1 MNHGWLQT
9 VSFAVLASWSG
20 SALLSAF
27 LSIRNSL
34 ARLLKSGTGTA
45 SFRLLRLLLLLPPLM
60 LSFVRESSTRDLMGF
75 WTLFFRAP
83 SPPASSVFHHARLLE
98 TVTNADD
105 CAQHPSGWESV
116 SWCTTVL
123 KTSEGNGNGA
133 QLSTELPVHFCVERR
148 EPGRGEDMLI
158 NELTREKE
166 RMLPPLQP
174 AHGTPPCLQPAQP
187 HSLRGILKGT
197 KNCSIVR
204 LFCLPLCFVALIID
218 ADRCLQTPSSLNDEI
233 CSAKHAVRFLI

>member
-75 WTLFFRAP
+75 
-83 SPPASSVFHHARLLE
+83 
-98 TVTNADD
+98 
-105 CAQHPSGWESV
+105 
-116 SWCTTVL
+116 
-123 KTSEGNGNGA
+123 
-133 QLSTELPVHFCVERR
+133 
-148 EPGRGEDMLI
+148 
-158 NELTREKE
+158 
-166 RMLPPLQP
+166 
-174 AHGTPPCLQPAQP
+174 
-187 HSLRGILKGT
+187 
-197 KNCSIVR
+197 
-204 LFCLPLCFVALIID
+204 
-218 ADRCLQTPSSLNDEI
+218 
-233 CSAKHAVRFLI
+233 